1 MGDRARDKVS
11 WDDFS
16 VWLSA
21 LKPRGIGLSEHFS
34 AKYQDEA
41 HYRWA
46 CSPGTQPSWT
56 LEQKAEHI
64 IWNIPRKSH
73 SLTFTSL
80 LLALPIQTDGSIHFN
95 RDLVRLVLPPSLVP
109 LSDSSGGSF
118 LFKSSSPSGSSRC
131 GVCRWLWLGIRLIWL
146 YGIWFDSKEST
157 SQNPKSSKSSSGIPR
172 MYEVTF
178 DGVGCFM
185 ITNFTSFDIIRA
197 PNVPTTSFQ
206 RSWDCTLMR
215 DRHPIW
221 FITVCPYTTTL
232 IITCSNDLDLTAA
245 LKKEVNC
252 SIWWRPSF
260 VIIEVYWLHSAQN
273 VICTAPD
280 LRTSRKL

>member
-1 MGDRARDKVS
+1 MILASDLVLLNRVGLGSLNTFLLNIKMKLIIGEPVHQAHNPVGPSNKKQSTSFEIFREKVILLHSHHSCWPCLYKRMDQSISIVIWFDWFCRPVLCRWVIQAVGGFYSNHLLLLDLRARCLS
-11 WDDFS
+11 MTMT
-16 VWLSA
+16 WLS
-21 LKPRGIGLSEHFS
+21 L
-34 AKYQDEA
+34 
-41 HYRWA
+41 
-46 CSPGTQPSWT
+46 
-56 LEQKAEHI
+56 
-64 IWNIPRKSH
+64 
-73 SLTFTSL
+73 
-80 LLALPIQTDGSIHFN
+80 
-95 RDLVRLVLPPSLVP
+95 
-109 LSDSSGGSF
+109 
-118 LFKSSSPSGSSRC
+118 
-131 GVCRWLWLGIRLIWL
+131 RLIWL

-221 FITVCPYTTTL
+221 FITVRPYTTTL